1 MPKSVESGV
10 RVLRHDV
17 VMSDEADSVGAD
29 GADGQVEVGE
39 VEVGEVEVGAVGAV
53 GAVDVGAMAIT
64 VAIPEHLRWTDTR
77 RDVEHTLLTLTVRLL
92 PDGHLA
98 VKAYGRPTA
107 GGRSPY
113 VSFPVPD
120 DPAITALVEAA
131 GARAGELWAAHKGLA

>member
-39 VEVGEVEVGAVGAV
+39 VEVGEVEVGAV

-131 GARAGELWAAHKGLA
+131 GARAGELWAAHKRLA

>member
-29 GADGQVEVGE
+29 GADGQVE
-39 VEVGEVEVGAVGAV
+39 
-53 GAVDVGAMAIT
+53 VGAMAIT

>member
-1 MPKSVESGV
+1 M
-10 RVLRHDV
+10 LRHDV
-17 VMSDEADSVGAD
+17 VMSDDADSVGAD
-29 GADGQVEVGE
+29 GADGQVEVGA
-39 VEVGEVEVGAVGAV
+39 VGE
-53 GAVDVGAMAIT
+53 VDVGAMAIT

-120 DPAITALVEAA
+120 DPAITVLVEAA
-131 GARAGELWAAHKGLA
+131 GRRAGELWAAHKGLA

>member
-1 MPKSVESGV
+1 
-10 RVLRHDV
+10 
-17 VMSDEADSVGAD
+17 MSDDTGTA
-29 GADGQVEVGE
+29 
-39 VEVGEVEVGAVGAV
+39 GEVEVGAL
-53 GAVDVGAMAIT
+53 AIT

-77 RDVEHTLLTLTVRLL
+77 RAVEHTLLTLTVRML

-120 DPAITALVEAA
+120 DPALATLVEDA
-131 GARAGELWAAHKGLA
+131 GR

>member
-39 VEVGEVEVGAVGAV
+39 VEVGEVEVGAV

-131 GARAGELWAAHKGLA
+131 GARAG

>member
-29 GADGQVEVGE
+29 GADGQVEAGE
-39 VEVGEVEVGAVGAV
+39 VEVGEVEV

>member
-1 MPKSVESGV
+1 
-10 RVLRHDV
+10 VLRHDV

-29 GADGQVEVGE
+29 GADGQVEAGE